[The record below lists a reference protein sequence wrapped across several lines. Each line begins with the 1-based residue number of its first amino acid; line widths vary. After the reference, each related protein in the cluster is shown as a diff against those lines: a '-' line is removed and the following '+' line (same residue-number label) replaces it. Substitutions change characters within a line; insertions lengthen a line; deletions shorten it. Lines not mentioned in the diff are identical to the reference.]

1 MPPPPH
7 PSTAVAERSPA
18 LPRWLLT
25 LATAVLAIGLRALLQ
40 PLLGDKLPFLLAY
53 PAIVL
58 ASSLWGIGSGLFV
71 GLATALVAAEPWIP
85 PTIDPAERPMHV
97 GAFCLVAIF
106 ISLFA
111 NLRARGGPA
120 PSADSADTGFVT
132 PLETWLRAVLWG
144 AVLVPA
150 TAFVAASWWGHEHA
164 VAEAQAASGR
174 AATLV
179 RGQAQHTFEIA
190 ERIAHRADQAAGG
203 EDASLR
209 AREAEIHA
217 RLADMVA
224 GLPAVVN
231 LNIWDASGRAIARS
245 DRYPTDRV
253 AAVDDRAYFQ
263 QQRKAPVPL
272 GISEVLTGRQTG
284 LRLLNATIRRQAAD
298 GQFAGIV
305 AVSLS
310 PEFFSEYYRSLAVE
324 NPTLTRFAL
333 VRTDGTILADWPRT
347 GVEGGPPRTPMNDEV
362 YALVKNGDLDGHIE
376 TTSPRDGQ
384 RRFVSFQRVGSYPL
398 YVVAGVSR
406 DAMLAGWL
414 RFVGLLA
421 ALLVP
426 VTAGLSYVSL
436 VALRKT
442 RREQSITAALNDA
455 VRRRAAAE
463 KGMLESQKLE
473 TLAQLTGGVAHD
485 FNNLLAIVSSSLHVH
500 RHLHP
505 ELGEE
510 RHVQAMARAVQSGT
524 RLTRQLLSF
533 SRKQALRPE
542 VIALQSWLPGTEGLL
557 RSTLGSRIAMEIAV
571 EPDVCPISVDVAE
584 LELALINLA
593 LNAKHAMP
601 AGGRLRISARNEG
614 ASEDGTS
621 MVAIGIVDTGVGIA
635 ADVLPRVF
643 EPFFTTRM
651 NEAGSGLGLSQ
662 VHGFCAQAGGRA
674 RISSEPGVGTTVEML
689 LPAEHPQA
697 HPPLALVPA
706 DPGRMAGHVLLVE
719 DNDDVAQ
726 STAAILQAAG
736 LTVTHQWSADAAL
749 AALQGSATL
758 PDIVLSDIEMP
769 GKLSGMD
776 LAFRLRELW
785 PRLPVVLIT
794 GYAKQLEDAVSG
806 GLRVLPKPTPPQDLL
821 RELRRAIGDAARSP
835 AGAEPAAAQPP
846 R

>member
-1 MPPPPH
+1 MPSPSR
-7 PSTAVAERSPA
+7 PSTAVAESPRT

-25 LATAVLAIGLRALLQ
+25 LATAALAIALRALLQ
-40 PLLGDKLPFLLAY
+40 PLLGDTLPFLLAY
-53 PAIVL
+53 PAVVL
-58 ASSLWGIGSGLFV
+58 ASSLWGIASGLGVAF
-71 GLATALVAAEPWIP
+71 ATALVAAEPWIP
-85 PTIDPAERPMHV
+85 PSLPAADRPAHI

-106 ISLFA
+106 ISLFT
-111 NLRARGGPA
+111 NLRQRGAGVPA
-120 PSADSADTGFVT
+120 ADDADTGFVT
-132 PLETWLRAVLWG
+132 PLETWLRAVMWG
-144 AVLVPA
+144 AVLVPI
-150 TAFVAASWWGHEHA
+150 TAFVAASWWGYEHA
-164 VAEAQAASGR
+164 VAEAQGASER

-179 RGQAQHTFEIA
+179 RGQAKHTFEIA
-190 ERIAHRADQAAGG
+190 EQIAHRADDAARGD
-203 EDASLR
+203 DAALR
-209 AREAEIHA
+209 SREAEIHE
-217 RLADMVA
+217 RMADMVA

-231 LNIWDASGRAIARS
+231 LNVWDANGRPIARS
-245 DRYPTDRV
+245 DRYPADRV
-253 AAVDDRAYFQ
+253 VSVDDRAYFR
-263 QQRKAPVPL
+263 QQRDAPVPL
-272 GISEVLTGRQTG
+272 GISEVLIGRQTG

-298 GQFAGIV
+298 GRFAGIV

-310 PEFFSEYYRSLAVE
+310 PGFFSEYYRTLSVE

-333 VRTDGTILADWPRT
+333 VRVDGTVLADWPRS
-347 GVEGGPPRTPMNDEV
+347 GEAGGPPRMPMNDEV
-362 YALVKNGDLDGHIE
+362 FALVKAGDRQGQLE

-384 RRFVSFQRVGSYPL
+384 RRFISFQRVGNYPL
-398 YVVAGVSR
+398 YVVAGASR
-406 DAMLAGWL
+406 SAMLAGWL

-463 KGMLESQKLE
+463 KGRLESQKLE

-505 ELGEE
+505 EFGEE
-510 RHVQAMARAVQSGT
+510 RHIQAMARAVQSGT

-542 VIALQSWLPGTEGLL
+542 VIALQSWLPGSEGLL
-557 RSTLGSRIAMEIAV
+557 RSTLGSRIAMEILV
-571 EPDVCPISVDVAE
+571 EPDVCPISVDAAE

-593 LNAKHAMP
+593 INAKHAMP
-601 AGGRLRISARNEG
+601 AGGRLRITARNEG
-614 ASEDGTS
+614 ASEDGTT
-621 MVAIGIVDTGVGIA
+621 MVAVGVADTGVGIA

-674 RISSEPGVGTTVEML
+674 RIASEPGMGTTVEML

-697 HPPLALVPA
+697 HPPTALAPTEPV
-706 DPGRMAGHVLLVE
+706 RMAGRVMLVE

-726 STAAILQAAG
+726 STMAILQAAG
-736 LTVTHQWSADAAL
+736 LDVTHQWSADAAL
-749 AALQGSATL
+749 AALHGAPAL
-758 PDIVLSDIEMP
+758 PDLVLSDIEMP

-776 LAFRLRELW
+776 LAFRLRDLW

-806 GLRVLPKPTPPQDLL
+806 GLRVLPKPTPPHDLL
-821 RELRRAIGDAARSP
+821 RELRRAMGEATPPPLPEAL
-835 AGAEPAAAQPP
+835 QPP

>member
-1 MPPPPH
+1 MPTSSRSSEAP
-7 PSTAVAERSPA
+7 AERTPTLS
-18 LPRWLLT
+18 RWALT
-25 LATAVLAIGLRALLQ
+25 LATAVVAVALRALLQ
-40 PLLGDKLPFLLAY
+40 PVLGDRLPFLLAY
-53 PAIVL
+53 PAVVL
-58 ASSLWGIGSGLFV
+58 ASSLWGIGAGLFV
-71 GLATALVAAEPWIP
+71 AFATALVVAVPGIP
-85 PTIDPAERPMHV
+85 PTLDPADRPLHV

-106 ISLFA
+106 ISLIT
-111 NLRARGGPA
+111 NLRARSPGTPA
-120 PSADSADTGFVT
+120 ADDSGTRFDT

-144 AVLVPA
+144 AVLVPI
-150 TAFVAASWWGHEHA
+150 TAFVAASWWGYERA
-164 VAEAQAASGR
+164 VAEAQAAAER
-174 AATLV
+174 AAILV
-179 RGQAQHTFEIA
+179 RGQAQRTFEIA
-190 ERIAHRADQAAGG
+190 EQIAHRADDAARGD
-203 EDASLR
+203 DASLR
-209 AREAEIHA
+209 AREPEIHA

-224 GLPAVVN
+224 GLPSVVN
-231 LNIWDASGRAIARS
+231 LNVWDVHGRPIARS
-245 DRYPTDRV
+245 DRYPTDRIV
-253 AAVDDRAYFQ
+253 AVDDRAYFQ
-263 QQRKAPVPL
+263 QQRNEPVPL
-272 GISEVLTGRQTG
+272 GISDVLTGRQTG
-284 LRLLNATIRRQAAD
+284 LQLLNATIRRQAAD

-305 AVSLS
+305 SVSLS
-310 PEFFSEYYRSLAVE
+310 PGFFREYYRSLAAE
-324 NPTLTRFAL
+324 NPTLARFAL
-333 VRTDGTILADWPRT
+333 VRTDGAILANWPQTEADGSQRVQLNDDVFARVRA
-347 GVEGGPPRTPMNDEV
+347 GDREGRLEV
-362 YALVKNGDLDGHIE
+362 
-376 TTSPRDGQ
+376 TSRRDGQ
-384 RRFVSFQRVGSYPL
+384 RRFVSFQRVGDYPL
-398 YVVAGVSR
+398 YVIAGVSR
-406 DAMLAGWL
+406 AAMLAGWL

-426 VTAGLSYVSL
+426 VTTGLSYVSL
-436 VALRKT
+436 LALRKT
-442 RREQSITAALNDA
+442 RREQAITAELNEA

-510 RHVQAMARAVQSGT
+510 RHIQAMERAVQSGT

-542 VIALQSWLPGTEGLL
+542 VIALQTWLPGAEGLL
-557 RSTLGSRIAMEIAV
+557 RSTLGSRIAMEIMV
-571 EPDVCPISVDVAE
+571 DLDVCPVSVDVAE

-601 AGGRLRISARNEG
+601 GGGRLRITARNEG
-614 ASEDGTS
+614 ASEDGTT
-621 MVAIGIVDTGVGIA
+621 MVAIAVADTGVGIP

-651 NEAGSGLGLSQ
+651 DGAGSGLGLSQ

-674 RISSEPGVGTTVEML
+674 RVVSDPGIGTTVEML
-689 LPAEHPQA
+689 LPAEHPLA
-697 HPPLALVPA
+697 HASEAPVTA
-706 DPGRMAGHVLLVE
+706 DPGRMAGRVLLVE

-736 LTVTHQWSADAAL
+736 LDVTHQWSADTAL
-749 AALQGSATL
+749 AALQGGASL

-806 GLRVLPKPTPPQDLL
+806 GLRVLPKPTPPQELL
-821 RELRRAIGDAARSP
+821 RELRRAMGDALRST
-835 AGAEPAAAQPP
+835 PAAAIPQPP